1 MNVRTRVICIALLSA
16 TVLAVT
22 SEARQP
28 WITKRAVAHR
38 GASSYAPEHTAAA
51 YRLAMSQGAD
61 YVEQDLAV
69 TKDGVLVC
77 LHDDTL
83 ERTTNVEEVFPDRSS
98 TDASGRTQ
106 WLVADFTLAEI
117 KQLDAGSWFDPKFA
131 GERVLTWDEAVD
143 LVWDKAGMFPE
154 LKAPSLYRE
163 RGVDI
168 VALFASAVRRRNMD
182 VRTPAGSMP
191 RLRVQSFDEQAVREL
206 ATALPNIPRTFL
218 FGRGALVERWLSS
231 VERVKEVAQFAS
243 DLSPTKAIVEAQPAV
258 VDWAHAAGLTVT
270 PYTFRS
276 GATGRFP
283 NVEAEMRYF
292 LYELRVDALFT
303 DNPDKF
309 PRR

>member
-1 MNVRTRVICIALLSA
+1 MNVRTRLLVSLVLCVTPLCVI
-16 TVLAVT
+16 

-51 YRLAMSQGAD
+51 YRLAIAQGAD

-98 TDASGRTQ
+98 TDAAGRTQ

-117 KQLDAGSWFDPKFA
+117 KQLDAGSWFDPTFT

-154 LKAPSLYRE
+154 LKAPGLYRG
-163 RGVDI
+163 RGIDI
-168 VALFASAVRRRNMD
+168 VALFASAVRARNMD
-182 VRTPAGSMP
+182 HPTPAGSMP
-191 RLRVQSFDEQAVREL
+191 RLRVQSFDEQAVRDL
-206 ATALPNIPRTFL
+206 ATTLPNIPRTFL

-231 VERVKEVAQFAS
+231 PERVKEVSQFAS
-243 DLSPTKAIVEAQPAV
+243 DLSPTKAIVETQPALV
-258 VDWAHAAGLTVT
+258 GWAHAAGLSVT

-283 NVEAEMRYF
+283 DVEAEMRYF
-292 LYELRVDALFT
+292 LYELGVDAVFT
-303 DNPDKF
+303 DNPDRF